1 MKNNQT
7 QFNKMVALYLK
18 HLENID
24 CSPHTIR
31 HYKTTL
37 RDLGDFLSRKHH
49 HSLRIDKITTNHLL
63 SFLSYKREQG
73 TTGRTRK
80 NYIVTFRSFWRFLNV
95 QNLCQT
101 NPTNQLENIH
111 TEKKE
116 RIYLTEDEMQRFLNV
131 IDLPLVYAA
140 CTTICYSGLRISE
153 LCNLKLTDV
162 SFSRQEIHVI
172 CGKGKK
178 DRIVPLNSEL
188 SNILTA
194 YISHDRNPDSEYLF
208 SSKQSGRISQQYLN
222 KMIHKY
228 AKLANVDSH
237 ISAHCLR
244 HSFATALISKG
255 APITSI
261 QKILGH
267 NDLKTTNIYMH
278 MNQAD
283 LTHSINLL
291 SHSLTNISSQ
301 TELLYSEFEDN
312 KDIISFIQT
321 KLSTLSNTASL
332 PRPFLIFLS
341 WFLSYY

>member
-95 QNLCQT
+95 QNLCKF
-101 NPTNQLENIH
+101 NPTIQLENIH
-111 TEKKE
+111 IEKKE
-116 RIYLTEDEMQRFLNV
+116 RIYLTEEEIQRFLSV
-131 IDLPLVYAA
+131 ITHPIVYASCA
-140 CTTICYSGLRISE
+140 TICYSGLRISE

-188 SNILTA
+188 SNILTT

-244 HSFATALISKG
+244 HSFATALVSKG

-278 MNQAD
+278 MDQSE
-283 LTHSINLL
+283 LSHSINLL
-291 SHSLTNISSQ
+291 SHSLQNMPKATPVLCNEPSDTKDLLSLIQKKFANLTDSSQ
-301 TELLYSEFEDN
+301 LPEPVLAFLL
-312 KDIISFIQT
+312 
-321 KLSTLSNTASL
+321 
-332 PRPFLIFLS
+332 
-341 WFLSYY
+341 WFLND

>member
-178 DRIVPLNSEL
+178 DRLVPLNSEL
-188 SNILTA
+188 SNILTT

-208 SSKQSGRISQQYLN
+208 SSKQSGRVSQQYLN

-244 HSFATALISKG
+244 HSFATALVSKG

-278 MNQAD
+278 MDQSE
-283 LTHSINLL
+283 LSHSINLL
-291 SHSLTNISSQ
+291 SHSLQDMPKATPVFCNEPSDTKDLLSLIQKKFANLTDSSQ
-301 TELLYSEFEDN
+301 LPEPVLAFLL
-312 KDIISFIQT
+312 
-321 KLSTLSNTASL
+321 
-332 PRPFLIFLS
+332 
-341 WFLSYY
+341 WFLNY

>member
-49 HSLRIDKITTNHLL
+49 HSLRIDKITTNLLL

-188 SNILTA
+188 SNILTT

-208 SSKQSGRISQQYLN
+208 SSKQSGRVSQQYLN

-244 HSFATALISKG
+244 HSFATALVSKG

-278 MNQAD
+278 MDQSE
-283 LTHSINLL
+283 LSHSINLL
-291 SHSLTNISSQ
+291 SHSLQNMPKATPVLCNEPSDTKDLLSLIQKKFANLTDSSQ
-301 TELLYSEFEDN
+301 LPEPVLAFLL
-312 KDIISFIQT
+312 
-321 KLSTLSNTASL
+321 
-332 PRPFLIFLS
+332 
-341 WFLSYY
+341 WFLNY

>member
-208 SSKQSGRISQQYLN
+208 SSKQSGRVSQQYLN

-244 HSFATALISKG
+244 HSFATALVSKG

-278 MNQAD
+278 MDQSE
-283 LTHSINLL
+283 LSHSINLL
-291 SHSLTNISSQ
+291 SHSLQNMPKATPVLCNEPSDTKDLLSLIQKKFANLTDSSQ
-301 TELLYSEFEDN
+301 LPEPVLAFLL
-312 KDIISFIQT
+312 
-321 KLSTLSNTASL
+321 
-332 PRPFLIFLS
+332 
-341 WFLSYY
+341 WFLNDY

>member
-37 RDLGDFLSRKHH
+37 QDLGHYLSIKRN
-49 HSLRIDKITTNHLL
+49 HSLRIEKITTKHLL
-63 SFLSYKREQG
+63 AYLSYKREQG
-73 TTGRTRK
+73 TSGRTRR
-80 NYIVTFRSFWRFLNV
+80 NYIVTFRSFWKFLNI
-95 QNLCQT
+95 QNLCKF
-101 NPTNQLENIH
+101 NPTIQLENIH
-111 TEKKE
+111 IEKKE
-116 RIYLTEDEMQRFLNV
+116 RIYLTEEEIQRFLSA
-131 IDLPLVYAA
+131 ITHPIVYASCA
-140 CTTICYSGLRISE
+140 TICYSGLRISE

-188 SNILTA
+188 SNILTT

-208 SSKQSGRISQQYLN
+208 SSKQSGRVSQQYLN

-244 HSFATALISKG
+244 HSFASALASKG
-255 APITSI
+255 APVTSI

-278 MNQAD
+278 MNQSE
-283 LTHSINLL
+283 LFHSINLL
-291 SHSLTNISSQ
+291 SHSAKNEDLESQSSNIKPIN
-301 TELLYSEFEDN
+301 EA
-312 KDIISFIQT
+312 DIIALIQS
-321 KLSTLSNTASL
+321 KLSNLASTSKL
-332 PRPFLIFLS
+332 PEPFLIFLS